1 MALDYRSYAKQ
12 FEENGYVSPVPFL
25 SEEEAIYHRA
35 RLEKIENQIGSL
47 HYRSKAHTFMTS
59 ALELA
64 TCLLY
69 TSPSPRDLSTSR
81 MPSSA

>member
-35 RLEKIENQIGSL
+35 RLEKIENLIGSL
-47 HYRSKAHTFMTS
+47 HYRS
-59 ALELA
+59 
-64 TCLLY
+64 
-69 TSPSPRDLSTSR
+69 
-81 MPSSA
+81 